1 MEVRMRGFLVL
12 IVAVMMSGFAGPVLA
27 LDGGTD
33 CAEGAD
39 EDLVTSNTEADQPAA
54 PNEKPLS

>member
-1 MEVRMRGFLVL
+1 MRGFLVL

>member
-1 MEVRMRGFLVL
+1 MRGFLVL

-33 CAEGAD
+33 CAEGTD
-39 EDLVTSNTEADQPAA
+39 EDLVTSNTEAAQPAA
-54 PNEKPLS
+54 ANEKPLS

>member
-1 MEVRMRGFLVL
+1 MRGLLVL
-12 IVAVMMSGFAGPVLA
+12 IVAVMMSSFGGPVLA

-39 EDLVTSNTEADQPAA
+39 EDLVTSNTEAAQPTAL
-54 PNEKPLS
+54 NEKPLS